1 MRRMVSV
8 LSAAALMAAAT
19 AATAIPAL
27 AQTAGEEASFFVPD
41 ISVRSG
47 QPGDPVWG
55 HFTLSD
61 GCVDFFGAID
71 VPGHTSDTSN
81 EFQGP
86 VCLF

>member
-8 LSAAALMAAAT
+8 LSAAAIVAAT
-19 AATAIPAL
+19 TVATAVPAF
-27 AQTAGEEASFFVPD
+27 AQTTPGEEFVPD
-41 ISVRSG
+41 ISVQSG

-55 HFTLSD
+55 YFTLSD
-61 GCVDFFGAID
+61 GCVDFFGALD